1 MITIPT
7 FFLYHFQKV
16 MKKINKSKQTNKNPI
31 IFVKT
36 YGCMGLASEFDHL
49 SEKKAGFNI
58 SI

>member
-1 MITIPT
+1 
-7 FFLYHFQKV
+7 
-16 MKKINKSKQTNKNPI
+16 MKKINKSKQTNKNPT